1 MERRPCRARV
11 EFEFEFEFEFEGAL
25 TGASAGAS
33 ILNGI
38 AANAQARLDVAPD
51 ADARRPTCVA
61 IGTIHVALPQIRGD
75 VPAVKL

>member
-11 EFEFEFEFEFEGAL
+11 EVEFEFEGAL
-25 TGASAGAS
+25 TGVSAGAS

-51 ADARRPTCVA
+51 ARRPTCVA
-61 IGTIHVALPQIRGD
+61 IGTIHVALPQIRCD
-75 VPAVKL
+75 VRAVKL

>member
-11 EFEFEFEFEFEGAL
+11 EFEFEFEGAL

-38 AANAQARLDVAPD
+38 AANAQARLDVTPD
-51 ADARRPTCVA
+51 ARLRRRRRRPTCVA

-75 VPAVKL
+75 VRAVKL